1 MTKALLIEN
10 VETALIEDLLEA
22 QKAIGQAIRVKQEAL
37 QAERA
42 QELQALAQRYGLK
55 VKVSDSTLKSRR
67 QAKYQHPENHNL
79 TWCGRGMR
87 PRWFKELEQ
96 QGMNRKDLLIPPEH
110 E

>member
-1 MTKALLIEN
+1 MMKALLIEN
-10 VETALIEDLLEA
+10 VETAPLEDLLEA

-42 QELQALAQRYGLK
+42 MELQALAQRYGLK
-55 VKVSDSTLKSRR
+55 VKVSDSTLKSRH
-67 QAKYQHPENHNL
+67 QPKYQHPETLHL

-87 PRWFKELEQ
+87 PHWFKELEQ
-96 QGMNRKDLLIPPEH
+96 QGVNRKELLIPPEH